1 MTETTIRQ
9 VDQLDL
15 ERALDLLEAVGLLNQ
30 RTQLVNVYPLQM
42 AISSISE
49 DMVAYAKE
57 LLKTPPPVVEPLL
70 GAAAKAADAE

>member
-1 MTETTIRQ
+1 MTEPTTRVVEQ
-9 VDQLDL
+9 HDL
-15 ERALDLLEAVGLLNQ
+15 ERALHLLEAVGLLNQ

-57 LLKTPPPVVEPLL
+57 LLKTPPPPVEPPMLKE
-70 GAAAKAADAE
+70 ASAE

>member
-1 MTETTIRQ
+1 MTETTMRQ
-9 VDQLDL
+9 VDQYDL
-15 ERALDLLEAVGLLNQ
+15 ERALQLLDAVGTLNQ

-57 LLKTPPPVVEPLL
+57 LLKTPVPAVDPPLL
-70 GAAAKAADAE
+70 RSAAAAE